1 MSGRIATAK
10 RYLPARLL
18 TAAIGRA
25 RGWGRSLPRPGEE
38 ARYWESL
45 AEAVGDLGQGLVV
58 LERGRPVKVNAA
70 WAATTGYT
78 PDEMLA
84 MDSLA
89 PLLPPGERKA
99 GLARLAAA
107 SGAAGGQSF
116 PLRMVAKDGRP
127 LSLEIATRT
136 VQLRRRPRVVLL
148 VRDVTARRL
157 SDELRAMQVALTR
170 ILNTTATFETG
181 APRILETLVRSLG
194 LRGGEAWL
202 LDLERSGL
210 VRRGAWWAP
219 ATELGD
225 FDRERW
231 DLELELGSD
240 LPGRVWAA
248 VAPVIIPDLAA
259 DPRFRDAP
267 AAQGLTA
274 GAGFPILVD
283 DSVVGVIDL
292 FGPDAAVL
300 RAAAVEVMVDFG
312 RQLGHFLERRRTE
325 AALRESMARL
335 AEVAAT
341 DPLTGLRNRR
351 EFDRLLATIPRQRF
365 AICAIDVDG
374 LKHVNDEFGHEAGDA
389 LLRAVSLTLS
399 SSLRGWDVVA
409 RVGGDE
415 FAALLVGTGPDET
428 AAAAER
434 MCNAVRAISVPHG
447 QARVSVG
454 WAVGEAGADP
464 RGVARLADS
473 HLYRAK
479 EAGRDRVYGG
489 TIDLVPGLSRRSE
502 WATRVDRAIR
512 NHELR
517 IVYQPIC
524 RLDNGV
530 VIGHEALARP
540 PEMRAGE
547 SVEDLFAEAQRS
559 GRMRDLDWL
568 CRRLA
573 IADAPWGQFPHWA
586 LFLNVSALTLLDPIH
601 GADQLLLILEAAGGR
616 PEQLVLEITERE
628 VITDL
633 ARVRQVLSSYRD
645 HGVRFAL
652 DDVGDGHS
660 TLELLTAANP
670 EFIKIA
676 RSLTMTASHAGSRAA
691 IKAVVSFARASGAA
705 VIAEGIENELAARQ
719 TRDLGA
725 ELGQGWWLA
734 RPTEAGVL
742 EVTGTRSMGRSG
754 PGLTTS

>member
-1 MSGRIATAK
+1 
-10 RYLPARLL
+10 
-18 TAAIGRA
+18 
-25 RGWGRSLPRPGEE
+25 
-38 ARYWESL
+38 
-45 AEAVGDLGQGLVV
+45 
-58 LERGRPVKVNAA
+58 
-70 WAATTGYT
+70 
-78 PDEMLA
+78 
-84 MDSLA
+84 
-89 PLLPPGERKA
+89 
-99 GLARLAAA
+99 
-107 SGAAGGQSF
+107 
-116 PLRMVAKDGRP
+116 MVAKDGRP

-202 LDLERSGL
+202 LDLERGGL

>member
-1 MSGRIATAK
+1 LSGRVAAAE

-18 TAAIGRA
+18 TTALARA
-25 RGWGRSLPRPGEE
+25 RRWGRSLPWPADQ
-38 ARYWESL
+38 ARFWESL
-45 AEAVGDLGQGLVV
+45 VEATGDLGQGLVV
-58 LERGRPVKVNAA
+58 LDRGRPVKVNAA
-70 WAATTGYT
+70 WGALTGYA
-78 PDEMLA
+78 PDETLA
-84 MDSLA
+84 MASLA
-89 PLLPPGERKA
+89 SLLPLEEREA
-99 GLARLAAA
+99 GMARLTAT
-107 SGAAGGQSF
+107 SGDAGGRRF
-116 PLRMVAKDGRP
+116 LLRVVAKDGHP

-136 VQLRRRPRVVLL
+136 VRLRRKPRVVLL
-148 VRDVTARRL
+148 VRDMTAGRR
-157 SDELRAMQVALTR
+157 SDELRAMQIATTR
-170 ILNTTATFETG
+170 ILNTTPTFEAG
-181 APRILETLVRSLG
+181 APRILETVARSLG
-194 LRGGEAWL
+194 LWGGEAWL
-202 LDLERSGL
+202 LDRDRGVL

-219 ATELGD
+219 AAEMDELH
-225 FDRERW
+225 RERQ
-231 DLELELGSD
+231 DLEVGLGTG

-259 DPRFRDAP
+259 DPGLRDVPMARGLV
-267 AAQGLTA
+267 AA
-274 GAGFPILVD
+274 AGFPILVD
-283 DSVVGVIDL
+283 DAVVGVIDL
-292 FGPDAAVL
+292 FGPGAAGL
-300 RAAAVEVMVDFG
+300 RAASVEVMLDLG
-312 RQLGHFLERRRTE
+312 RQLGHVLERRRTE
-325 AALRESMARL
+325 TALRESMARL

-365 AICAIDVDG
+365 AICTIDVDG
-374 LKHVNDEFGHEAGDA
+374 LKHVNDEYGHEAGDA
-389 LLRAVSLTLS
+389 MLRGVGQTLT

-415 FAALLVGTGPDET
+415 FVALMVGIGPDET

-434 MCNAVRAISVPHG
+434 MRSAVHAISVPHG

-454 WAVGEAGADP
+454 WAVGEPGADP

-473 HLYRAK
+473 HLYQAK
-479 EAGRDRVYGG
+479 EAGRDRVCGG
-489 TIDLVPGLSRRSE
+489 SINLAPGLSRRSE
-502 WATRVDRAIR
+502 WAARVDRAIR
-512 NHELR
+512 LSELR

-524 RLDNGV
+524 RLDDGA

-540 PEMRAGE
+540 PGMRAGE

-573 IADAPWGQFPHWA
+573 IAGAPWDLLPRWT
-586 LFLNVSALTLLDPIH
+586 LFLNVSALTLLDPVH
-601 GADQLLLILEAAGGR
+601 PPDQLLLILEAAGGR

-628 VITDL
+628 IITDL
-633 ARVRQVLSSYRD
+633 PRVRQVLAGYRN

-691 IKAVVSFARASGAA
+691 IKALVSFARASGAA
-705 VIAEGIENELAARQ
+705 IIAEGIENELAARQ

-742 EVTGTRSMGRSG
+742 EVTGTRSVGLSG
-754 PGLTTS
+754 PELRAG

>member
-202 LDLERSGL
+202 LDLDRGGL

-300 RAAAVEVMVDFG
+300 RATAVEVMVDFG

>member
-202 LDLERSGL
+202 LDLERGGL

-259 DPRFRDAP
+259 DPGFRDAP
-267 AAQGLTA
+267 AARGLTA
-274 GAGFPILVD
+274 AAGFPVLVD

-292 FGPDAAVL
+292 FGPSAAGL
-300 RAAAVEVMVDFG
+300 RPAAVEVMLDFG
-312 RQLGHFLERRRTE
+312 RQLGHVVERRRTE
-325 AALRESMARL
+325 TALRESMARL

-628 VITDL
+628 IITDL

>member
-1 MSGRIATAK
+1 LSGRLAGGE
-10 RYLPARLL
+10 RYQPARLL
-18 TAAIGRA
+18 TIALARA
-25 RGWGRSLPRPGEE
+25 RGWSRSLPRPGDET
-38 ARYWESL
+38 RFWESL
-45 AEAVGDLGQGLVV
+45 AEATGDLGQGLVV
-58 LERGRPVKVNAA
+58 LDRGRPVKVNAA
-70 WAATTGYT
+70 WTATTGYA

-89 PLLPPGERKA
+89 PLFPPEEREA
-99 GLARLAAA
+99 PARLTAT
-107 SGAAGGQSF
+107 SGEAAGRSF
-116 PLRMVAKDGRP
+116 PLRMVAKDGGP

-136 VQLRRRPRVVLL
+136 VQLRRRPRVILL

-157 SDELRAMQVALTR
+157 SDELRAMQIALTR
-170 ILNTTATFETG
+170 ILNTAATFEAG

-194 LRGGEAWL
+194 LWGGETWL
-202 LDLERSGL
+202 LDRDRGVL

-219 ATELGD
+219 AAEMGD
-225 FDRERW
+225 FHRDRR
-231 DLELELGSD
+231 DLELGLGSD

-248 VAPVIIPDLAA
+248 GAPVIIPDLAA
-259 DPRFRDAP
+259 DPGFRDAR
-267 AAQGLTA
+267 AAWGLTA
-274 GAGFPILVD
+274 AAGFPILVD
-283 DSVVGVIDL
+283 DAVVGVIGL
-292 FGPDAAVL
+292 FGPGAAAL

-312 RQLGHFLERRRTE
+312 RQLGHVLERRRTE

-335 AEVAAT
+335 ADVAAT

-365 AICAIDVDG
+365 AICTIDVDG
-374 LKHVNDEFGHEAGDA
+374 LKHVNDEYGHEAGDA
-389 LLRAVSLTLS
+389 LLRGVGQTLT

-415 FAALLVGTGPDET
+415 FAALMVGIGPDET

-434 MCNAVRAISVPHG
+434 MRNAVHGISVPHG

-454 WAVGEAGADP
+454 WAVGEPGADP

-473 HLYRAK
+473 HLYQAK
-479 EAGRDRVYGG
+479 EAGRDRVCGG
-489 TIDLVPGLSRRSE
+489 TVDLAPGLSRRSE

-512 NHELR
+512 HGEMR

-524 RLDNGV
+524 RLDDGT

-540 PEMRAGE
+540 PGMRAGE

-559 GRMRDLDWL
+559 GRMRDLNWL

-573 IADAPWGQFPHWA
+573 IAGAPWGQFPHWA

-601 GADQLLLILEAAGGR
+601 GADQLLLMLEAAGGR

-628 VITDL
+628 IITDL
-633 ARVRQVLSSYRD
+633 ARVRQVLAGYRD

-676 RSLTMTASHAGSRAA
+676 RSLTVTASHAGSRAA

-705 VIAEGIENELAARQ
+705 VIAEGIENELGARQ
-719 TRDLGA
+719 TRELGA

-734 RPTEAGVL
+734 RPTEAGAL
-742 EVTGTRSMGRSG
+742 ELAGTPSLGRSG
-754 PGLTTS
+754 PGITTS

>member
-1 MSGRIATAK
+1 MSGRVATAE
-10 RYLPARLL
+10 RYLPARLM
-18 TAAIGRA
+18 TAALNRA
-25 RGWGRSLPRPGEE
+25 RGWGRSVARLSHE
-38 ARYWESL
+38 ARFWELL
-45 AEAVGDLGQGLVV
+45 AESAGDLGQGLLV
-58 LERGRPVKVNAA
+58 LDGERPVKVNATWTA
-70 WAATTGYT
+70 ITGYE

-84 MDSLA
+84 MGSLA
-89 PLLPPGERKA
+89 PLFPAEERET
-99 GLARLAAA
+99 GVARLTSAI
-107 SGAAGGQSF
+107 GTAGGHHF
-116 PLRMVAKDGRP
+116 PLRMVASDGRP
-127 LSLEIATRT
+127 LALEVAARN
-136 VQLRRRPRVVLL
+136 VRLRRGPRAVLL

-157 SDELRAMQVALTR
+157 SDELRAMQVAITR
-170 ILNTTATFETG
+170 ILNSSPTFEAG
-181 APRILETLVRSLG
+181 APRILESMAKALG
-194 LRGGEAWL
+194 MWGGEAWL
-202 LDLERSGL
+202 LDRDRGVLI
-210 VRRGAWWAP
+210 RRAAWWTP
-219 ATELGD
+219 ATRTSDFHQERWELELG
-225 FDRERW
+225 
-231 DLELELGSD
+231 LGSD

-248 VAPVIIPDLAA
+248 AAPVIIPDLEA
-259 DPRFRDAP
+259 DPGFRDAP
-267 AAQGLTA
+267 AARGLIA
-274 GAGFPILVD
+274 GAGFPVLVD
-283 DSVVGVIDL
+283 DVGVGVIAL
-292 FGPDAAVL
+292 FGPGAAVL
-300 RAAAVEVMVDFG
+300 GAPAVEVMIDFG
-312 RQLGHFLERRRTE
+312 RQLGHVLERRRTE
-325 AALRESMARL
+325 TALRESMARL

-374 LKHVNDEFGHEAGDA
+374 LKHVNDEYGHEAGDA
-389 LLRAVSLTLS
+389 LLRAVAQTLS
-399 SSLRGWDVVA
+399 SILRGWDVVA

-415 FAALLVGTGPDET
+415 FAALMVGIGPDET

-434 MCNAVRAISVPHG
+434 MRSAVHAMSVSHG

-454 WAVGEAGADP
+454 WAVGEPGADP

-479 EAGRDRVYGG
+479 EAGRDRVSGG
-489 TIDLVPGLSRRSE
+489 TVEPVPGLSRRSE
-502 WATRVDRAIR
+502 WAARVDRAIR
-512 NHELR
+512 HGDLR

-524 RLDNGV
+524 RLDDGG

-573 IADAPWGQFPHWA
+573 IAGAPWGVLPHWA
-586 LFLNVSALTLLDPIH
+586 LFLNVSAVTLLDPVH
-601 GADQLLLILEAAGGR
+601 AADQLLLMLEAAGGR
-616 PEQLVLEITERE
+616 PDQLVLEITERE
-628 VITDL
+628 IITDL
-633 ARVRQVLSSYRD
+633 ARVRQVLAGYRN

-691 IKAVVSFARASGAA
+691 IKAVVSFARASGAS
-705 VIAEGIENELAARQ
+705 VVAEGIENELAARQ

-725 ELGQGWWLA
+725 DLGQGWWLA

-742 EVTGTRSMGRSG
+742 EVTGTRSVGRSR
-754 PGLTTS
+754 PELRSS

>member
-1 MSGRIATAK
+1 MSGRVAAAE
-10 RYLPARLL
+10 RYLAARLL
-18 TAAIGRA
+18 TAVLARA
-25 RGWGRSLPRPGEE
+25 RGWGRSLRRRGDE
-38 ARYWESL
+38 APFWESL
-45 AEAVGDLGQGLVV
+45 AEATGDLGQGLVV

-70 WAATTGYT
+70 WAAITGYE

-89 PLLPPGERKA
+89 PLLPPEERKA
-99 GLARLAAA
+99 GVALLTAA
-107 SGAAGGQSF
+107 SGVAGGRRF

-136 VQLRRRPRVVLL
+136 VRLRRRPRVVLL
-148 VRDVTARRL
+148 VRDITARRL
-157 SDELRAMQVALTR
+157 SDELRAMQIATTR
-170 ILNTTATFETG
+170 ILNATPNFEAG
-181 APRILETLVRSLG
+181 APRILETVARALG
-194 LRGGEAWL
+194 LWGGEAWL
-202 LDLERSGL
+202 LDRDRGVL

-219 ATELGD
+219 AAEMGD
-225 FDRERW
+225 FRREQW
-231 DLELELGSD
+231 DLEPGLGSD

-259 DPRFRDAP
+259 DPGFRDAP
-267 AAQGLTA
+267 AARGLTA
-274 GAGFPILVD
+274 AAGFPILVD

-292 FGPDAAVL
+292 FGPGAAGL
-300 RAAAVEVMVDFG
+300 RPAAVEVMLDFG
-312 RQLGHFLERRRTE
+312 RQLGHVLERRRTE
-325 AALRESMARL
+325 TALRESMARL

-374 LKHVNDEFGHEAGDA
+374 LKRVNDEFGHEAGDA
-389 LLRAVSLTLS
+389 MLRAVGQTLN

-415 FAALLVGTGPDET
+415 FAALMVGIGPDE
-428 AAAAER
+428 AAAASER
-434 MCNAVRAISVPHG
+434 MRTAVHAISVPHG

-454 WAVGEAGADP
+454 WAVGESGADP

-473 HLYRAK
+473 HLYQAK
-479 EAGRDRVYGG
+479 EAGRDRVCGG
-489 TIDLVPGLSRRSE
+489 TVDLAPGLSRRSE
-502 WATRVDRAIR
+502 WAARVDRAIR
-512 NHELR
+512 NGELR
-517 IVYQPIC
+517 MVYQPIC
-524 RLDNGV
+524 RLDDGT

-573 IADAPWGQFPHWA
+573 IAGAPWGLFAPWA
-586 LFLNVSALTLLDPIH
+586 LFLNVSALTLLDPVH
-601 GADQLLLILEAAGGR
+601 GADQLLLVLEAAGGR

-628 VITDL
+628 IITDL
-633 ARVRQVLSSYRD
+633 PRLRQVLAGYRD

-660 TLELLTAANP
+660 TLEVLTAANP

-691 IKAVVSFARASGAA
+691 IKALVSFAHASGAA
-705 VIAEGIENELAARQ
+705 VIAEGVENELAARQ

-742 EVTGTRSMGRSG
+742 EVTGTRSVGRSV
-754 PGLTTS
+754 PGLRTG

>member
-1 MSGRIATAK
+1 MSGRVAAAE
-10 RYLPARLL
+10 RYLAARLL
-18 TAAIGRA
+18 TAVLARA
-25 RGWGRSLPRPGEE
+25 RGWGRSLRRRGDE
-38 ARYWESL
+38 APFWESL
-45 AEAVGDLGQGLVV
+45 AEATGDLGQGLVV

-70 WAATTGYT
+70 WAAITGYE

-89 PLLPPGERKA
+89 PLLPPEERKA
-99 GLARLAAA
+99 GVALLTAA
-107 SGAAGGQSF
+107 SGVAGGRRF

-127 LSLEIATRT
+127 LSLEIATRA
-136 VQLRRRPRVVLL
+136 VRLRRRPRVVLL
-148 VRDVTARRL
+148 VRDITARRL
-157 SDELRAMQVALTR
+157 SDELRAMQIATTR
-170 ILNTTATFETG
+170 ILNATPNFEAG
-181 APRILETLVRSLG
+181 APRILETVARSLG
-194 LRGGEAWL
+194 LWGGEAWL
-202 LDLERSGL
+202 LDRDRGVL

-219 ATELGD
+219 AAEMGD
-225 FDRERW
+225 FRRERW
-231 DLELELGSD
+231 DLEPGLGSD

-259 DPRFRDAP
+259 DPGFRDAP
-267 AAQGLTA
+267 AARGLTA
-274 GAGFPILVD
+274 AAGFPILVD

-292 FGPDAAVL
+292 FGPGAAGL
-300 RAAAVEVMVDFG
+300 RPAAVEVMLDFG
-312 RQLGHFLERRRTE
+312 RQLGHVVERRRTE
-325 AALRESMARL
+325 TALRESMARL

-374 LKHVNDEFGHEAGDA
+374 LKRVNDEFGHEAGDA
-389 LLRAVSLTLS
+389 MLRAVGQTLN

-415 FAALLVGTGPDET
+415 FAALMVGIGPDE
-428 AAAAER
+428 AAAASER
-434 MCNAVRAISVPHG
+434 MRTAVHAISVPHG

-454 WAVGEAGADP
+454 WAVGESGADP

-473 HLYRAK
+473 HLYQAK
-479 EAGRDRVYGG
+479 EAGRDRVCGG
-489 TIDLVPGLSRRSE
+489 TVDLAPGLSRRSE
-502 WATRVDRAIR
+502 WAARVDRAIR
-512 NHELR
+512 RGELR
-517 IVYQPIC
+517 MVYQPIC
-524 RLDNGV
+524 RLDDGT

-573 IADAPWGQFPHWA
+573 IAGAPWGLFAPWA
-586 LFLNVSALTLLDPIH
+586 LFLNVSALTLLDPVH
-601 GADQLLLILEAAGGR
+601 GADQLLLVLEAAGGR

-628 VITDL
+628 IITDL
-633 ARVRQVLSSYRD
+633 PRLRQVLAGYRD

-691 IKAVVSFARASGAA
+691 IKAVVSFAHASGAA
-705 VIAEGIENELAARQ
+705 VIAEGVENELAARQ

-742 EVTGTRSMGRSG
+742 EVTGTRSVGRSV
-754 PGLTTS
+754 PGLRTS

>member
-202 LDLERSGL
+202 LDLDRGGL

-540 PEMRAGE
+540 PRCGPGRA
-547 SVEDLFAEAQRS
+547 SRTSSRRHS
-559 GRMRDLDWL
+559 GAGGCATW
-568 CRRLA
+568 
-573 IADAPWGQFPHWA
+573 IG
-586 LFLNVSALTLLDPIH
+586 S
-601 GADQLLLILEAAGGR
+601 AAGSPSPMPPG
-616 PEQLVLEITERE
+616 V
-628 VITDL
+628 
-633 ARVRQVLSSYRD
+633 SSRT
-645 HGVRFAL
+645 
-652 DDVGDGHS
+652 GHS
-660 TLELLTAANP
+660 
-670 EFIKIA
+670 
-676 RSLTMTASHAGSRAA
+676 SS
-691 IKAVVSFARASGAA
+691 
-705 VIAEGIENELAARQ
+705 
-719 TRDLGA
+719 
-725 ELGQGWWLA
+725 
-734 RPTEAGVL
+734 
-742 EVTGTRSMGRSG
+742 
-754 PGLTTS
+754 TSAP